1 MYHQLIYFPVEIIS
15 CFDMVLRDLYERYF
29 MELETNNET
38 LDIKKKRR
46 EQIKVGIINLTN
58 RDKIMVKDL
67 SPKKLGKLMA
77 IRGLVIRVS

>member
-29 MELETNNET
+29 MEPETNNET